1 MCNFVLDLGL
11 SDSLKIPQ
19 FNGLDKRRICIQKNK
34 GRRHWSFAPYYD
46 LFSRIA
52 ISWIVVEMALSL
64 SCYHAGQWAC
74 VFSLPYKT
82 HKARNGHKRKSGGG
96 GIGYFTFLLTHSH
109 FLYLALPLLHLA
121 IQLTKSWPRMGGQ
134 TS

>member
-34 GRRHWSFAPYYD
+34 GRRHWSFSPYYD

-52 ISWIVVEMALSL
+52 IPWIVVEMALSL
-64 SCYHAGQWAC
+64 SLATMPASGHVYSHCLTRHTKHETDISAK
-74 VFSLPYKT
+74 VVVVELDILHFSSLILIF
-82 HKARNGHKRKSGGG
+82 S
-96 GIGYFTFLLTHSH
+96 ISLSLFCILLS
-109 FLYLALPLLHLA
+109 
-121 IQLTKSWPRMGGQ
+121 S
-134 TS
+134 

>member
-1 MCNFVLDLGL
+1 MIVLRSLNLMAWTKDEFAYKRTKDGGIGL
-11 SDSLKIPQ
+11 LHPTTICFLESRSPGSLWRW
-19 FNGLDKRRICIQKNK
+19 L
-34 GRRHWSFAPYYD
+34 S
-46 LFSRIA
+46 
-52 ISWIVVEMALSL
+52 LSL